1 MLTFK
6 KCGYTRED
14 LLVLYGALTDAR
26 VSMCCEES
34 GCDECKNLRVCADIS
49 RCREYVCNVLNHTAI
64 PKN

>member
-6 KCGYTRED
+6 KGGYTREE
-14 LLVLYGALTDAR
+14 LLVLYDALTDAHA
-26 VSMCCEES
+26 SMRCAES
-34 GCDECKNLRVCADIS
+34 GCDECKNHRVCADIA